1 MKRKAW
7 SMAAIALCVLLAFG
21 TLAACKDKTK
31 NPPDDNGSDPVYA
44 ITLDRTTLGL
54 ELGSADKLTATL
66 QKDGETTD
74 EQWAAEWTSS
84 DTTVATVAGGT
95 VTAVKAGTTTVT
107 VSFGSVSA
115 TCAVTVTASYQPG
128 IVLGAGDAATLA
140 VKLGSAFKMQPQIRY
155 NGVDYTDGTFAYRSA
170 DTDVLTAADD
180 GTLTGVTVGETT
192 LTVTADWRGFDQS
205 VLSENYTVR
214 VSEDLQVEIVTPSAT
229 KLAATA
235 AQIEGYDVPNTVKLT
250 ANVRLNG
257 QAVEDPAIT
266 WTSSNP
272 DVASVSAD
280 GTVTGKASGSTQISV
295 TYTHNG
301 EPLNSLPVTIEVE
314 FPNVDRTDSLDL
326 GDVDASL
333 TLTEGGSTLRIQ
345 KADVFGASGPAIQ
358 AIYDVTGT
366 STQIAATADATTGDV
381 IVTDSGLAT
390 GERVWEIRN
399 AEYAYRVKAFVA
411 TKVLKTGADL
421 IAAFGSNLVTNQ
433 AEPKLYGAGA
443 YYVLGDNIDATQTVR
458 GEDKWLNTNG
468 ITDSG
473 FQGIFDGRGKTINGL
488 TVKNGGLFGYLA
500 NGSVV
505 RNFALTNLTLDNT
518 GGWQP
523 SALAHFIYGN
533 ATIENVF
540 IQINGATDNAKT
552 NGNLRGIANL
562 VRGSNTGVSPLFK
575 NVVLY
580 MNIGDTTTKEA
591 TSLVSEYNYG
601 NYAKFENMHIVS
613 DYTLSLA
620 SKGGDRPTVTA
631 FSGSLTRYG
640 KNGAY
645 ASFAA
650 RYTNA
655 DSALDQAGLSADY
668 WTYNAAIGYPVFTS
682 YYENYYDADADI
694 QAAFDE
700 LPATLTYDSGETHT
714 YTVPAACGDV
724 TLSLE
729 NVTDDSVTVSDK
741 TLAVADSYAGGSFTL
756 KITSNS
762 VADLGHS
769 IAVTVY
775 TANEIAERKAK
786 AAFAAMT
793 ALPKQDYN
801 AGTAAEWAPPADAG
815 TVTLTLSDGAPSGVT
830 VEGGKLKIAEVAD
843 AGAFSLTVK
852 NEMFSLTATVNFEV
866 LLPST
871 EIDTLLELSKATTAN
886 EKDIQEIAYDKIT
899 ADNVRGLAVKKAGD
913 ETYTTLTA
921 NDDYTAAAGKVTLTV
936 AGLTKL
942 SVGANNIRLQL
953 NTEVRE
959 YTNVMVYTKVI
970 TTADE
975 LMAVFGAEENRIKGS
990 AAANAILYG
999 QGTYYVL
1006 GNDINAAGVK
1016 RMEDNWTNDLRAN
1029 GNGFLGIFDGKG
1041 HTIDKLTLQNGGLF
1055 GNLSGDAI
1063 VRNFALTNLTLTS
1076 ARKDYQPS
1084 AIAYRIYGNARIE
1097 NVFIHITTVT
1107 EATNGNFEGN
1117 GGARG
1122 IANMLN
1128 GNNNGAHPTLSNVV
1142 VYMNFA
1148 TETYNPT
1155 SLVSEYSPGNYAE
1168 FENVHMISDYTLSRA
1183 DKGGD
1188 VPKVG
1193 SGSSAYDYK
1202 FVGTVTRHSVAAG
1215 YSGTMSG
1222 DYWTTVDGFNYPVFT
1237 SAVPF
1242 LTQSI

>member
-1 MKRKAW
+1 MTVV
-7 SMAAIALCVLLAFG
+7 LCALLAFG
-21 TLAACKDKTK
+21 TLAACKDKTQ
-31 NPPDDNGSDPVYA
+31 NPPDDGGNDPVYS
-44 ITLDRTTLGL
+44 IVLDRTSATI
-54 ELGSADKLTATL
+54 ELGAVDTLTATL
-66 QKDGETTD
+66 KKDGETTD

-95 VTAVKAGTTTVT
+95 VTAIKAGTATVT
-107 VSFGSVSA
+107 VSFGSASA

-140 VKLGSAFKMQPQIRY
+140 VKLGSDYKVQPQIRY
-155 NGVDYTDGTFAYRSA
+155 NGVDYTDGAFTYRSA

-180 GTLTGVTVGETT
+180 GTLKGVAVGETT

-214 VSEDLQVEIVTPSAT
+214 VSEDLQVEIVTPSVT

-235 AQIEGYDVPNTVKLT
+235 AQIDGYDVPNTVKLT
-250 ANVRLNG
+250 VNVRLNG
-257 QAVEDPAIT
+257 QAVDSPAIT
-266 WTSSNP
+266 WTSSNT
-272 DVASVSAD
+272 DVATVAAD
-280 GTVTGKASGSTQISV
+280 GTVTGKASGSTQITV
-295 TYTHNG
+295 TYTRDA
-301 EPLNSLPVTIEVE
+301 EPFQSLPVTIEVE

-366 STQIAATADATTGDV
+366 STQIAATADTATGDA
-381 IVTDSGLAT
+381 IITDSGLAT

-421 IAAFGSNLVTNQ
+421 ITAFGSNLVTNQ

-443 YYVLGDNIDATQTVR
+443 YYVLGDNIDASQTVR
-458 GEDKWLNTNG
+458 GEDKWLNTSG

-533 ATIENVF
+533 ATVENVF

-552 NGNLRGIANL
+552 NGNLRGVANL
-562 VRGSNTGVSPLFK
+562 VRGSNVGAYPLFK

-580 MNIGDTTTKEA
+580 MNVGDAPAKEA
-591 TSLVSEYNYG
+591 TSFVSNYNYG
-601 NYAKFENMHIVS
+601 NYARFENMHVIS
-613 DYTLSLA
+613 DHTLIAKANGGDSPTPSLA
-620 SKGGDRPTVTA
+620 
-631 FSGSLTRYG
+631 GSITRYG

-650 RYTNA
+650 RYTDA
-655 DSALDQAGLSADY
+655 GSALDQAGLSADY
-668 WTYNAAIGYPVFTS
+668 WTYDATIGYPVFTS
-682 YYENYYDADADI
+682 YYQKYYDANADI

-700 LPATLTYDSGETHT
+700 LPATLTYDSGEERV

-729 NVTDDSVTVSDK
+729 NVTGDGVTVSGK
-741 TLAVADSYAGGSFTL
+741 TLTVAGAYAGGTFTL

-762 VADLGHS
+762 VADLEHS

-775 TANEIAERKAK
+775 TADEIAERKAK
-786 AAFAAMT
+786 AAFDAMT

-801 AGTAAEWAPPADAG
+801 AGTAAEWAPSADAG
-815 TVTLTLSDGAPSGVT
+815 TVTLTLSDDAPNGVT
-830 VEGGKLKIAEVAD
+830 VEDGKLKIAEVAD
-843 AGAFSLTVK
+843 AGAFSVTVK
-852 NEMFSLTATVNFEV
+852 NETFDLTATVNFEV

-871 EIDTLLELSKATTAN
+871 GIDTLLELSKATTAN
-886 EKDIQEIAYDKIT
+886 AKDIQEIAYDQIT
-899 ADNVRGLAVKKAGD
+899 ASNVRGLAVKKAD
-913 ETYTTLTA
+913 DVNYTTLTA
-921 NDDYTAAAGKVTLTV
+921 NDDYTAAAGKVTLTA
-936 AGLTKL
+936 AGLAKL
-942 SVGANNIRLQL
+942 SVGANKIRLQL

-975 LMAVFGAEENRIKGS
+975 LMTVFGAEENRIKGS

-1128 GNNNGAHPTLSNVV
+1128 GNDNGAHPTLSNVV

-1168 FENVHMISDYTLSRA
+1168 FENVHMVSDYTLSRA

-1188 VPKVG
+1188 VPRVG

-1202 FVGTVTRHSVAAG
+1202 FVGTITRHSVADG

-1222 DYWTTVDGFNYPVFT
+1222 DYWTTADGFNYPVFT

-1242 LTQSI
+1242 LTQQGA

>member
-366 STQIAATADATTGDV
+366 STQIAATADTATGDV

-443 YYVLGDNIDATQTVR
+443 YYVLGDNIDASQTVR

-580 MNIGDTTTKEA
+580 MNIGDATTKEA

-640 KNGAY
+640 DGGAY

-700 LPATLTYDSGETHT
+700 LPTTLTYDSGETHT

-729 NVTDDSVTVSDK
+729 NVTGDGVTVSGK
-741 TLAVADSYAGGSFTL
+741 TLAVADSYAGGTFTL
-756 KITSNS
+756 KITSDS

-830 VEGGKLKIAEVAD
+830 VEDGKLKIAEVAD
-843 AGAFSLTVK
+843 AGAFSVTVK
-852 NEMFSLTATVNFEV
+852 NETFSLTATVDFEV

-921 NDDYTAAAGKVTLTV
+921 NDDYTAAAGKVTLTA

-975 LMAVFGAEENRIKGS
+975 LMDAFGKSNVDPSGKGKK
-990 AAANAILYG
+990 YG
-999 QGTYYVL
+999 AGTYYVL
-1006 GNDINAAGVK
+1006 GNNIEATGTLRTADGTATASKEEKWTSTTDGGFAG
-1016 RMEDNWTNDLRAN
+1016 T
-1029 GNGFLGIFDGKG
+1029 FDGKG
-1041 HTIDKLTLQNGGLF
+1041 YTIDGITLFNGGLF
-1055 GNLSGDAI
+1055 GNLAQSA
-1063 VRNFALTNLTLTS
+1063 VVKNFALTNVVLDSLNNWNTALL
-1076 ARKDYQPS
+1076 AHIICDGAQ
-1084 AIAYRIYGNARIE
+1084 IE
-1097 NVFIHITTVT
+1097 NVFLHVGTIT
-1107 EATNGNFEGN
+1107 AKAEGSQL
-1117 GGARG
+1117 RG
-1122 IANMLN
+1122 IANIPKGKGSQMKN
-1128 GNNNGAHPTLSNVV
+1128 AVV
-1142 VYMNFA
+1142 VLDATGKNFTNA
-1148 TETYNPT
+1148 AGASSYLTKTE
-1155 SLVSEYSPGNYAE
+1155 SGNYVNCT
-1168 FENVHMISDYTLSRA
+1168 NVHIISNLQLAAGSYTL
-1183 DKGGD
+1183 GQ
-1188 VPKVG
+1188 PE
-1193 SGSSAYDYK
+1193 
-1202 FVGTVTRHSVAAG
+1202 GTKDITLHSVADG
-1215 YSGTMSG
+1215 YSGAMSG
-1222 DYWTTVDGFNYPVFT
+1222 DYWTTADGFNYPVFT